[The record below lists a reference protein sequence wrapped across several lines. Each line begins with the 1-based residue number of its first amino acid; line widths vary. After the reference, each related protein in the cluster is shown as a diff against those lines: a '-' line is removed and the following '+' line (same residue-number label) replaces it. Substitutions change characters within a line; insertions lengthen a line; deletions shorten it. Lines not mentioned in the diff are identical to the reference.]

1 MREKR
6 QKILIV
12 EDEPI
17 LRQGLEVLGD
27 WGKNGLILIG
37 SVQNGREALEL
48 MATELPDII
57 ITDIMMPVMDGI
69 ELIKR
74 VKIQYPE
81 VEIIVL
87 SNYSD
92 FQYVRQA
99 MKAGAADYLLKVQI
113 DFDSL
118 LDVVNKVGEDILHR
132 KRIQEFRI
140 PDELESER
148 SAFLKRL
155 LFCTEVEDKD
165 AEKSAESLGLIWNS
179 RRLAVYTV
187 EFFKDKQELRGEEK
201 AELLNRKMCI
211 RDRGYAVRT
220 EALLDS
226 LFHKT
231 DVLESIVITGRG
243 EISEEAFR
251 DLAKSLADGEGIRA
265 IQYLPGGAVLYCYP
279 LEGNE
284 AVIGNNVFDNPRRRD
299 DALLAVDTR
308 EIALSGPYSCLLY
321 TSRCV

>member
-140 PDELESER
+140 PDELEIER

-201 AELLNRKMCI
+201 AELLNRI
-211 RDRGYAVRT
+211 RECLT
-220 EALLDS
+220 E
-226 LFHKT
+226 
-231 DVLESIVITGRG
+231 LEEGMLRMQENMGR
-243 EISEEAFR
+243 ILR
-251 DLAKSLADGEGIRA
+251 YGIKIPRK
-265 IQYLPGGAVLYCYP
+265 YCV
-279 LEGNE
+279 N
-284 AVIGNNVFDNPRRRD
+284 F
-299 DALLAVDTR
+299 
-308 EIALSGPYSCLLY
+308 
-321 TSRCV
+321 

>member
-74 VKIQYPE
+74 VKIHYPE

-118 LDVVNKVGEDILHR
+118 LDVVNKVG
-132 KRIQEFRI
+132 
-140 PDELESER
+140 
-148 SAFLKRL
+148 
-155 LFCTEVEDKD
+155 
-165 AEKSAESLGLIWNS
+165 
-179 RRLAVYTV
+179 
-187 EFFKDKQELRGEEK
+187 
-201 AELLNRKMCI
+201 
-211 RDRGYAVRT
+211 GYFT
-220 EALLDS
+220 
-226 LFHKT
+226 
-231 DVLESIVITGRG
+231 
-243 EISEEAFR
+243 
-251 DLAKSLADGEGIRA
+251 
-265 IQYLPGGAVLYCYP
+265 
-279 LEGNE
+279 
-284 AVIGNNVFDNPRRRD
+284 
-299 DALLAVDTR
+299 
-308 EIALSGPYSCLLY
+308 
-321 TSRCV
+321 

>member
-113 DFDSL
+113 DFDSQ
-118 LDVVNKVGEDILHR
+118 R
-132 KRIQEFRI
+132 TKRQ
-140 PDELESER
+140 R
-148 SAFLKRL
+148 SA
-155 LFCTEVEDKD
+155 
-165 AEKSAESLGLIWNS
+165 G
-179 RRLAVYTV
+179 
-187 EFFKDKQELRGEEK
+187 
-201 AELLNRKMCI
+201 
-211 RDRGYAVRT
+211 
-220 EALLDS
+220 
-226 LFHKT
+226 T
-231 DVLESIVITGRG
+231 DG
-243 EISEEAFR
+243 
-251 DLAKSLADGEGIRA
+251 DGTA
-265 IQYLPGGAVLYCYP
+265 
-279 LEGNE
+279 
-284 AVIGNNVFDNPRRRD
+284 
-299 DALLAVDTR
+299 
-308 EIALSGPYSCLLY
+308 
-321 TSRCV
+321 

>member
-74 VKIQYPE
+74 VKIHYPE

-118 LDVVNKVGEDILHR
+118 LDVVNKVGEDI
-132 KRIQEFRI
+132 
-140 PDELESER
+140 
-148 SAFLKRL
+148 
-155 LFCTEVEDKD
+155 
-165 AEKSAESLGLIWNS
+165 
-179 RRLAVYTV
+179 
-187 EFFKDKQELRGEEK
+187 
-201 AELLNRKMCI
+201 
-211 RDRGYAVRT
+211 
-220 EALLDS
+220 
-226 LFHKT
+226 
-231 DVLESIVITGRG
+231 
-243 EISEEAFR
+243 
-251 DLAKSLADGEGIRA
+251 
-265 IQYLPGGAVLYCYP
+265 
-279 LEGNE
+279 
-284 AVIGNNVFDNPRRRD
+284 
-299 DALLAVDTR
+299 
-308 EIALSGPYSCLLY
+308 
-321 TSRCV
+321 

>member
-1 MREKR
+1 MKLKMREKR

-74 VKIQYPE
+74 VKIHYPE

-99 MKAGAADYLLKVQI
+99 MKAGL
-113 DFDSL
+113 
-118 LDVVNKVGEDILHR
+118 
-132 KRIQEFRI
+132 
-140 PDELESER
+140 P
-148 SAFLKRL
+148 
-155 LFCTEVEDKD
+155 
-165 AEKSAESLGLIWNS
+165 
-179 RRLAVYTV
+179 
-187 EFFKDKQELRGEEK
+187 
-201 AELLNRKMCI
+201 
-211 RDRGYAVRT
+211 
-220 EALLDS
+220 
-226 LFHKT
+226 
-231 DVLESIVITGRG
+231 IT
-243 EISEEAFR
+243 
-251 DLAKSLADGEGIRA
+251 
-265 IQYLPGGAVLYCYP
+265 C
-279 LEGNE
+279 
-284 AVIGNNVFDNPRRRD
+284 
-299 DALLAVDTR
+299 
-308 EIALSGPYSCLLY
+308 
-321 TSRCV
+321 